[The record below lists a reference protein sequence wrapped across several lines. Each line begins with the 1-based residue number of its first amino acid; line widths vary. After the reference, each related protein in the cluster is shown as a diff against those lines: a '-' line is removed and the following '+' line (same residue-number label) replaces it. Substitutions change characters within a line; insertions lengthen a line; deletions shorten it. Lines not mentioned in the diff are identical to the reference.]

1 MTTVD
6 PTTIAETQLDLLERA
21 WNEADGAAFGRVFSA
36 DTDFVDIRGTH
47 HRGDV
52 AVADGHQSLFD
63 SIYAGSTIRYQLKA
77 ARAVAPQCI
86 IAVAGAT
93 LDVPSGPMQGVSSSS
108 LTAALTEHGG
118 RWSVTAFQNT
128 IVREGN

>member
-1 MTTVD
+1 MTTLD
-6 PTTIAETQLDLLERA
+6 PKTIAATQLELLERA

-52 AVADGHQSLFD
+52 AVAEGHQALFD
-63 SIYAGSTIRYQLKA
+63 SIYAGSTIRYRLMA

-93 LDVPSGPMQGVSSSS
+93 LEVPSGPVQGVSSSC
-108 LTAALTEHGG
+108 LTAALTEHDGC
-118 RWSVTAFQNT
+118 WSVVAFQNT
-128 IVREGN
+128 IVREHN